1 MVTALFIEP
10 SSDVGNARFAEAGL
24 PQRELAY
31 KSPAARLR
39 AAVCKEFVWNAPDP
53 LTPAPV
59 VIIQRG
65 KAPRRPDGGHRA
77 AGPEQED
84 RTLIVERIGAA
95 ERNADRRHAA
105 KHAETA
111 RRRMGP
117 SAATG
122 ERSASRDQRRFE
134 IMLVRRIVSG

>member
-1 MVTALFIEP
+1 MSGMRDLHRQVYRSATPITSRP
-10 SSDVGNARFAEAGL
+10 R
-24 PQRELAY
+24 
-31 KSPAARLR
+31 PAFR
-39 AAVCKEFVWNAPDP
+39 AAVCKEFVWNAPEP

-59 VIIQRG
+59 VIIQRW

-95 ERNADRRHAA
+95 ERNADRRHAE

-111 RRRMGP
+111 LRRMGP

-122 ERSASRDQRRFE
+122 ERSANRDQRRFE